1 MKSDKDLPPG
11 VPHLADDVVQGRRL
25 RSAVQRAEPTGRLGD
40 TLELVEQMAA
50 VTRSQEQ
57 IYAVIE
63 RLTGLRFGELQAL
76 SAVAD
81 GAEHARAVAR
91 MTGQVDAAAEV
102 TIDGLVRR
110 GLLARHAHPAEPAG
124 GTASLVHLTPS
135 GTVALQ
141 QAEALQVRLLDSVL
155 ASLDAE
161 ESDRLRAAVDRVA
174 AATDRQ
180 RPVLAGLI
188 AGAS

>member
-1 MKSDKDLPPG
+1 MKSDKDLPPLAH
-11 VPHLADDVVQGRRL
+11 PLADDVVHGRRL
-25 RSAVQRAEPTGRLGD
+25 RTAVQRSEPTGRLAD
-40 TLELVEQMAA
+40 TLELVEEMAA

-57 IYAVIE
+57 IYAVID

-81 GAEHARAVAR
+81 GADHARAVAR
-91 MTGQVDAAAEV
+91 ATGQVDAAAEV
-102 TIDGLVRR
+102 TLDGLVRR
-110 GLLARHAHPAEPAG
+110 GLLACHAHPAEPAG
-124 GTASLVHLTPS
+124 GSASLVHLTPS

-161 ESDRLRAAVDRVA
+161 EAGRLRAAVDRVA
-174 AATDRQ
+174 GAVDSR

-188 AGAS
+188 ADAS

>member
-1 MKSDKDLPPG
+1 M
-11 VPHLADDVVQGRRL
+11 
-25 RSAVQRAEPTGRLGD
+25 QRAEPTGRLAD

-91 MTGQVDAAAEV
+91 ATGQVDAAAEV
-102 TIDGLVRR
+102 TLDGLVRR
-110 GLLARHAHPAEPAG
+110 GLLARHPHPAEPAG
-124 GTASLVHLTPS
+124 GSASLVHLTPS

-161 ESDRLRAAVDRVA
+161 ESGRLRAAVDRVA